1 MRRCRFLCKSLV
13 AREWPSLCFA
23 PCLAF
28 AGAHSALRP
37 TTVSRMIQYPIVRR
51 VIGAMLIVFAVT
63 LLPPLVVSLIYA
75 DGKWP
80 TFFFQFLITLLVG
93 YLFLR
98 NPGYQREPKTRD
110 GIVIVVLIW
119 TLYGLVGAMPL
130 YWTLDIS
137 FTDAVFEC
145 VSGLTTTGS
154 TVLAGL
160 DTMAKSVLWYR
171 QQLHFLG
178 GMGVIILGVAIL
190 PMFNVGGMQLYKAE
204 ATGPMKDD
212 KLAPRIAHTARLL
225 FSVYVALTIACAA
238 AFWLAGMNGF
248 DAITHS
254 FASVGTGGFGNYDAN
269 IAYFNSLAIECIAM
283 AGMLAGAVN
292 FGLHFVVWRSKS
304 TALYLQDQE
313 FRTFFGVIIVSII
326 LVTATLYLENEYDS
340 LGVAL
345 RYASFHVISSITDT
359 GFATTDMSVWPS
371 FTGHY
376 VFLLAFIGGCA
387 GSTGGGM
394 KVVRFF
400 LLFKQ
405 VSREAKRM
413 VQPNIVAHVKFNGRI
428 VPDSVAAGV
437 WAFFAL
443 FVSTSLVFLF
453 VLMACGL
460 DFPTAYAVVAAS
472 INNQGIGTNNPGVSF
487 ASMSDTATWVIT
499 LCMLVGRLEIFTFF
513 VLFTPIFWR
522 RF

>member
-1 MRRCRFLCKSLV
+1 
-13 AREWPSLCFA
+13 
-23 PCLAF
+23 
-28 AGAHSALRP
+28 
-37 TTVSRMIQYPIVRR
+37 MIQTAIVRR

-63 LLPPLVVSLIYA
+63 LVPPLAISLLYS
-75 DGKWP
+75 DGKWA
-80 TFFFQFLITLLVG
+80 TFFFQILITLLVG
-93 YLFLR
+93 YLLIR
-98 NPGYQREPKTRD
+98 NTAHQREPKTRD
-110 GIVIVVLIW
+110 GIVIVVVIW
-119 TLYGLVGAMPL
+119 TLYGLIGAMPL
-130 YWTLDIS
+130 YWTLNLS
-137 FTDAVFEC
+137 YTDAVFEC

-154 TVLAGL
+154 SVLSGL

-178 GMGVIILGVAIL
+178 GMGVVILGVAIL

-225 FSVYVALTIACAA
+225 FTVYVALTLACAG
-238 AFWLAGMNGF
+238 AFWLAGMTGF

-254 FASVGTGGFGNYDAN
+254 FATIGTGGFGNYDAN
-269 IAYFNSLAIECIAM
+269 IAYFNSFAIECVAM
-283 AGMLAGAVN
+283 VGMLAGGIN
-292 FGLHFVVWRSKS
+292 FGLHFVVWNRKS
-304 TALYLQDQE
+304 AKIYFQDQE
-313 FRTFFGVIIVSII
+313 AKTFFGVILVSIV
-326 LVTATLYLENEYDS
+326 LVASALYFEKEYDS
-340 LGVAL
+340 IGLAI
-345 RYASFHVISSITDT
+345 RYAAFHIVSSITDT
-359 GFATTDMSVWPS
+359 GFTIADMSVWPS

-443 FVSTSLVFLF
+443 FVSTSLLFLF

-460 DFPTAYAVVAAS
+460 DFPTSYAVVAAS
-472 INNQGIGTNNPGVSF
+472 INNQGIGTNNPAVSF
-487 ASMSDTATWVIT
+487 ASMSDLTTWVIT
-499 LCMLVGRLEIFTFF
+499 ICMLVGRLEIFTFF